1 MTEAMEK
8 NNALIEAEQ
17 LKLAGMIRQDEQLA
31 LVALNSFITAYE
43 LLRPAPCGCG
53 ARPQTKPQS
62 CGRPARWAK

>member
-53 ARPQTKPQS
+53 A
-62 CGRPARWAK
+62 

>member
-17 LKLAGMIRQDEQLA
+17 LKLADMIRQDEQLA

-43 LLRPAPCGCG
+43 LLRPAV
-53 ARPQTKPQS
+53 
-62 CGRPARWAK
+62 